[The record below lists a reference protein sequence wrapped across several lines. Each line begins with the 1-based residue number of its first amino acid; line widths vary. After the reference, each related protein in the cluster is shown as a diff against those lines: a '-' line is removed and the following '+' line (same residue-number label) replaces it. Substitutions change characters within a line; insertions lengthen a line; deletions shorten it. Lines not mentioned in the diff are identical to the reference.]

1 MLVRLRQFRVI
12 LFCIFL
18 LGFSSISQS
27 ARFNWDEM
35 NDTGGSTD
43 WGALLLGGIFL
54 GVIWLI
60 CLACSNFVESGENK
74 WYSRNLYFPELI
86 DSEYLLP
93 IILFSPFILVIPSMF
108 FEGGYNWPLYPSLIA
123 VMVWVLR
130 SLFFMLVNIT
140 FSNKQ

>member
-1 MLVRLRQFRVI
+1 
-12 LFCIFL
+12 
-18 LGFSSISQS
+18 
-27 ARFNWDEM
+27 M

-43 WGALLLGGIFL
+43 WGAVLLGGITL

-60 CLACSNFVESGENK
+60 CLACSDFVESGENK

-86 DSEYLLP
+86 DPEYLLP
-93 IILFSPFILVIPSMF
+93 IILVSPFILAIPSMF
-108 FEGGYNWPLYPSLIA
+108 ISEDYYWPLYPSIIA
-123 VMVWVLR
+123 VAVWILR